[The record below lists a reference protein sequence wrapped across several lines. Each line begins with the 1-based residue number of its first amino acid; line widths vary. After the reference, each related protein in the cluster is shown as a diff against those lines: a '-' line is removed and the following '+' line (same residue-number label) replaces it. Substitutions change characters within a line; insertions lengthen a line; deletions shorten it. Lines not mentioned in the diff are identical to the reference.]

1 MVASWYGVFAPP
13 GVPTEVV
20 RMLNRVINEV
30 LAQPE
35 IQARFEAMGTEP
47 AGGTPEQFAATLR
60 RNDARWGAVVKDNS
74 LRAD

>member
-1 MVASWYGVFAPP
+1 
-13 GVPTEVV
+13 
-20 RMLNRVINEV
+20 
-30 LAQPE
+30 
-35 IQARFEAMGTEP
+35 MGTEP